1 VIRCILIATD
11 GSDASMAAVH
21 AAIDLVRSLR
31 SGAELHAGAAINYA
45 ELPSILAKQP
55 PGAPDLLAAQAE
67 AALAAAES
75 AGRAAG
81 VEVKTHLLTGDV
93 VEGILHCAV
102 RIGADMLVAG
112 YQGRNRLATLVMGS
126 VVGSL
131 VRSAD
136 LPVLVVRLRS

>member
-1 VIRCILIATD
+1 MIRCILVATD
-11 GSDASMAAVH
+11 GSDASLAAVH
-21 AAIDLVRSLR
+21 AAIDLVQSLG

-45 ELPSILAKQP
+45 ELPSVLAKQP

-67 AALAAAES
+67 AALAAAAS

-81 VEVKTHLLTGDV
+81 LDVKTHLLTGDV
-93 VEGILHCAV
+93 VEAIRSCAAT
-102 RIGADMLVAG
+102 IGADMLVAG
-112 YQGRNRLATLVMGS
+112 YQGRNRLARLVMGS